1 MSFIDEKSVN
11 TIRVFSA
18 EMITK
23 AKSGHPGICLGAAP
37 IMHTLFTRYI
47 NIDSESPNWFDR
59 DRFVLSAGH
68 GSALLYVML
77 HLSGFEI
84 SVEDLKEF
92 RQLGSLTPG
101 HPEYKHTPGVE
112 ITTGPLG
119 QGISTAVGMAIAE
132 KHLGAKFNR
141 PDLEIVNHYTYVLCG
156 DGDLQ
161 EGVTMEACSLAGR
174 LQLEKLIVLFDSN
187 DVQLDGPTSLATSDN
202 IKGKFEA
209 MGWNYLLV
217 EDGNNCEE
225 IAKQIEEARNNT
237 SHKPTIIEIKT
248 LIGYGAENSGES
260 SVHGKPLSIEGLKIL
275 RENLGVK
282 GEEFTIPED
291 VYNYYQKNVIAR
303 GNMANSHWNSELAQY
318 EKKYP
323 EDYEKFMHYMYNDF
337 EVTDYELLPE
347 YEVGTKV
354 STRKVMGAVTTALGR
369 QVENMIGGSA
379 DLVSSTMVKG
389 NEGNFDVDNYVGR
402 NINFGVREHAMGAI
416 VNGLTLSGL
425 KGFGAGFF
433 VFSDYMKPAI
443 RLAALM
449 KIPSI
454 FLFSHDSVCVGEDG
468 PTHQPI
474 EQLANLRAVPN
485 LNVVRPADAK
495 EMTVA
500 MLSAIDNNNE
510 YPTVIT
516 STRQD
521 VEVLAETDAEG
532 FGYGAYIAYETS
544 KKKVDRI
551 VISCGSELALCINAA
566 KELEKEGIGVRVVSM
581 PSMFIY
587 ERQTEEY
594 KEKILPK
601 HITKRLAVEMGASMP
616 WYKYAS
622 KVLSIDTF
630 GSSMPIKEIFDYY
643 GFTVENV
650 KSLIKKL

>member
-11 TIRVFSA
+11 IIRVFSA

-37 IMHTLFTRYI
+37 IMHTLFTKFI
-47 NIDSESPNWFDR
+47 NVDSESPNWFDR

-77 HLSGFEI
+77 HLSGFDI
-84 SVEDLKEF
+84 SIDDLKEF

-101 HPEYKHTPGVE
+101 HPEYLHTPGVE

-132 KHLGAKFNR
+132 KHLAAKFNR
-141 PDLEIVNHYTYVLCG
+141 PDLDVINHYTYVLCG

-174 LQLEKLIVLFDSN
+174 LQLEKMIVLFDSN
-187 DVQLDGPTSLATSDN
+187 DVQLDGPTNLATSDN
-202 IKGKFEA
+202 IKEKFIA
-209 MGWNYLLV
+209 MGWNYLEV
-217 EDGNNCEE
+217 TDGNDCDE
-225 IAKQIEEARNNT
+225 IAKAIEEAKENT
-237 SHKPTIIEIKT
+237 NHKPTIIEIKT

-260 SVHGKPLSIEGLKIL
+260 SVHGKPLTPEGIQIL

-291 VYNYYQKNVIAR
+291 VYNYYRKNVVAR
-303 GNMANSHWNSELAQY
+303 GNIANSHWNTQLAIY
-318 EKKYP
+318 EEKYP
-323 EDYEKFMHYMYNDF
+323 EDYELLQHFMYNDF
-337 EVTDYELLPE
+337 EVTNYDILPQ
-347 YEVGTKV
+347 YEVGKKV
-354 STRKVMGAVTTALGR
+354 STRKVMGALNTALGM
-369 QVENMIGGSA
+369 QIENMIGGSA
-379 DLVSSTMVKG
+379 DLISSTMVKG
-389 NEGNFDVDNYVGR
+389 NEGNFDVDNYIGR
-402 NINFGVREHAMGAI
+402 NINFGVREHAMAAI

-449 KIPSI
+449 GIPSL
-454 FLFSHDSVCVGEDG
+454 FLFSHDTVCVGEDG

-474 EQLANLRAVPN
+474 EQLAGLRAIPN

-495 EMTVA
+495 EMTMA
-500 MLSAIDNNNE
+500 MLNAIEDND

-521 VEVLAETDAEG
+521 VEVLAETDSEG
-532 FGYGAYIAYETS
+532 FNHGAYIAFEPAN
-544 KKKVDRI
+544 KKPEKII
-551 VISCGSELALCINAA
+551 VTCGAELALCIQAA
-566 KELEKEGIGVRVVSM
+566 KELEKEGEFVRVVSM
-581 PSMFIY
+581 PSMFIF
-587 ERQTEEY
+587 EKQNKEY
-594 KEKILPK
+594 KESILPRNLVR
-601 HITKRLAVEMGASMP
+601 RLAVEMGASMP
-616 WYKYAS
+616 WYKYAAN
-622 KVLSIDTF
+622 VLAIDTF
-630 GSSMPIKEIFDYY
+630 GKSMPISKIFEEY
-643 GFTVENV
+643 GFTVSN
-650 KSLIKKL
+650 IKKLVKEI